1 MSRRIGLLVVGLCA
15 TLGAAAAPDEPGAQV
30 GRYSTLEP
38 IAPHH
43 QTHLLETVVQVRFP
57 ERRVQTTGEA
67 IRHLLARSG
76 YALAAPEASDP
87 ALAALLALPLP
98 AVQRELGP
106 VTVQAGLETLA
117 GPAYCLVIDHVHR
130 LVSFEL
136 VPRYRALPDTARPA
150 PTTAPTAAPAPRA
163 LKS

>member
-1 MSRRIGLLVVGLCA
+1 MSHRTGLLVVGLCT
-15 TLGAAAAPDEPGAQV
+15 TLGAAAAPDVPGAQV

-38 IAPHH
+38 VAPHH

-87 ALAALLALPLP
+87 ALAALLELPLP
-98 AVQRELGP
+98 AVQRQLGP
-106 VTVQAGLETLA
+106 PTVHAGLETRA
-117 GPAYCLVIDHVHR
+117 GPAYCLGVDLVHR

-136 VPRYRALPDTARPA
+136 VPRYRALPNPARPA
-150 PTTAPTAAPAPRA
+150 PATAPTAPRA

>member
-1 MSRRIGLLVVGLCA
+1 MSRKTGLLVVGLCA

-38 IAPHH
+38 VAPHH

-76 YALAAPEASDP
+76 YALAAPEAADP
-87 ALAALLALPLP
+87 ALTALLALPRP

-117 GPAYCLVIDHVHR
+117 GPAYCLVVDHVHR

-136 VPRYRALPDTARPA
+136 VRRYRALPDAARPR
-150 PTTAPTAAPAPRA
+150 TAPTAAPAQRA

>member
-1 MSRRIGLLVVGLCA
+1 MSRKTVVLVLGLCA
-15 TLGAAAAPDEPGAQV
+15 SLTVVAAEVEPGAQV

-38 IAPHH
+38 VAAHQ
-43 QTHLLETVVQVRFP
+43 QTHLLETVVQIRFP
-57 ERRVQTTGEA
+57 ERGIQTTGEA

-76 YALAAPEASDP
+76 YALAALDASDP
-87 ALAALLALPLP
+87 ALAALLELPLP
-98 AVQRELGP
+98 TVQRELGP

-117 GPAYCLVIDHVHR
+117 GPAYCLVVDHVHR

-136 VPRYRALPDTARPA
+136 VPRYRALPDAARPG
-150 PTTAPTAAPAPRA
+150 TTPAATPAQPA